1 MKGACQ
7 IPTNASVEELTA
19 ACDDDHAFCVQGVCQ
34 CDDNYI
40 TTRDYTCG
48 ERLQLILT
56 FFVKRNNESAPSKG
70 KELDLVVDFL
80 IASQTCFAEGEQIKR
95 ILTVFINTDEL
106 SLIETDLL

>member
-7 IPTNASVEELTA
+7 IPANASVEELTS
-19 ACDDDHAFCVQGVCQ
+19 ACEDDHAFCVQGVCQ

-48 ERLQLILT
+48 ELLQLNLT

-70 KELDLVVDFL
+70 EELDLVVDFL
-80 IASQTCFAEGEQIKR
+80 IASQTCFAEGEQIK
-95 ILTVFINTDEL
+95 
-106 SLIETDLL
+106 

>member
-7 IPTNASVEELTA
+7 IPTNASVEEQTS

-40 TTRDYTCG
+40 TAMDYTCG

-56 FFVKRNNESAPSKG
+56 VFVKRNNESAPSKG
-70 KELDLVVDFL
+70 GRVR
-80 IASQTCFAEGEQIKR
+80 SSC
-95 ILTVFINTDEL
+95 
-106 SLIETDLL
+106 